1 MAAPGEG
8 GTKVVCRVRPR
19 TLAEQ
24 SHKSCVHVRGCKVR
38 VNDASSSSSSPA
50 PAATA
55 SSFAGTFDDVFGS
68 SSTNGQVFAS
78 LLPTLED
85 VQKGYNGAILAY
97 GQSGAGKTHTMNG
110 CAGSGEG
117 NSELGIIPRVR
128 VFSFSN
134 TTNDSNTQLAE
145 KRPRCFFSARLSPS
159 LSSISRSAAPYSPS
173 SAAARNVHVLLSVDT
188 THPHAHSWHKK

>member
-1 MAAPGEG
+1 MVQQAALKVVLS
-8 GTKVVCRVRPR
+8 TKVVCRVRPR

-24 SHKSCVHVRGCKVR
+24 SHKSCVHVRGCELR

-110 CAGSGEG
+110 CAGGGDG
-117 NSELGIIPRVR
+117 NSELGIIPQVR
-128 VFSFSN
+128 VFYFLN
-134 TTNDSNTQLAE
+134 TTTN
-145 KRPRCFFSARLSPS
+145 
-159 LSSISRSAAPYSPS
+159 
-173 SAAARNVHVLLSVDT
+173 T
-188 THPHAHSWHKK
+188 THNTSYRH